1 MSRPRRRRH
10 GVHEEHEPENGER
23 WLLTYSDMITLLLAL
38 FIVLFA
44 MSTISQKKFL
54 ALALG
59 LRQSFNPKP
68 GLLPASNGLN
78 SDPNLIPPKGINQVR
93 QDLAAPIAT
102 STTTTTT
109 TTTTVPPAAH
119 RSASAPGQQ
128 NLDQIAKEIN
138 AALAAKGLE
147 QTVSSQIVARGLVV
161 KILADKVFYATDSA
175 SLGPVGDE
183 VVDTIASV
191 LRTDTNNIDVE
202 GYTDNQPITGGPYTS
217 NEELSAMRAVNV
229 ALRLYR
235 ADGIAQARVAATGFG
250 KAHPAAPNTTPANM
264 ALNRR
269 IDVVVLAPGQVQP

>member
-10 GVHEEHEPENGER
+10 GGHEEHKSENEDR

-44 MSTISQKKFL
+44 MSSISQKKFL
-54 ALALG
+54 ELAFG

-68 GLLPASNGLN
+68 GVLPASTGLVAN
-78 SDPNLIPPKGINQVR
+78 PNLARPTGINQVR
-93 QDLAAPIAT
+93 QDLTTPIAG
-102 STTTTTT
+102 TTTT
-109 TTTTVPPAAH
+109 TTTTVPP
-119 RSASAPGQQ
+119 SANHPVSSPGQQ
-128 NLDQIAKEIN
+128 NLSQIAKQIN

-147 QTVSSQIVARGLVV
+147 QTVSSQIEARGLVV
-161 KILADKVFYATDSA
+161 KILADKVFFATDSA
-175 SLGPVGDE
+175 SLGPLGDE

-202 GYTDNQPITGGPYTS
+202 GYTDNRPITGGPYSS

-235 ADGIAQARVAATGFG
+235 TDGIAQARVAATGFG

>member
-10 GVHEEHEPENGER
+10 GDPEEHEKEIGER

-44 MSTISQKKFL
+44 MSTISQKKFV

-59 LRQSFNPKP
+59 LRQSFNPNP
-68 GLLPASNGLN
+68 GILPASNGLVAN
-78 SDPNLIPPKGINQVR
+78 PNLRPASGINEIR
-93 QDLAAPIAT
+93 QQLAAPIT
-102 STTTTTT
+102 SSTVPS
-109 TTTTVPPAAH
+109 TTTTVPPAG
-119 RSASAPGQQ
+119 RSTSTAGQQ

-147 QTVSSQIVARGLVV
+147 QTVSSQIVNRGLVV

-175 SLGPVGDE
+175 SLGPLGDE

-202 GYTDNQPITGGPYTS
+202 GYTDNRPITGGPYSS

-235 ADGIAQARVAATGFG
+235 IDGIAQSRVAATGFG
-250 KAHPAAPNTTPANM
+250 KAHPTAPNTTPANM